1 MCKSRVYKHLDTVD
15 RDGASGVRGERRYT
29 SLAAAGLLRRLLLL
43 LRRLLLLL
51 LLLIRAA
58 PVRFANLRMHK
69 MTVKR
74 VTIETCLMQPRCRA
88 GLPMCR
94 NSCGAERTTTHAC
107 PARLP
112 HRLRRRHCWGP
123 LVRVEKL
130 LGDLE
135 RAELAVPSEDF
146 VVLGMTESVLL
157 GWKEM
162 RRDG

>member
-29 SLAAAGLLRRLLLL
+29 SLAAASLLRRLLL
-43 LRRLLLLL
+43 LLLLL

-69 MTVKR
+69 MAVRR

-135 RAELAVPSEDF
+135 RAELALSEDSM
-146 VVLGMTESVLL
+146 VLDIDRSRVYISGV
-157 GWKEM
+157 
-162 RRDG
+162 